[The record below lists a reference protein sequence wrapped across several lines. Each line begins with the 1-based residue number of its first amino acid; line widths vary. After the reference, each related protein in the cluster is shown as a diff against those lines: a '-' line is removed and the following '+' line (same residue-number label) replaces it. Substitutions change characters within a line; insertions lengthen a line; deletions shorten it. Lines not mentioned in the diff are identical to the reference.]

1 MSDLPLTDECEG
13 AEIMSKWLIVI
24 YCLTVLSVVCSAVG
38 VDRNSVNGVRSRRR
52 SLFDAQVERQHL
64 VQKYFKKLNTAE
76 GKLKLVG
83 GSADNEGARDE
94 TQILYYY
101 YYYNSWLPGSNEK

>member
-1 MSDLPLTDECEG
+1 
-13 AEIMSKWLIVI
+13 MSKWPCLIYYLVI
-24 YCLTVLSVVCSAVG
+24 VALSGLQSSSRSGAEAAVDG
-38 VDRNSVNGVRSRRR
+38 ARSRRR

-83 GSADNEGARDE
+83 GSAEHEGAWRE
-94 TQILYYY
+94 RACLGWY
-101 YYYNSWLPGSNEK
+101 LRHG